1 MMLAGLA
8 REGDWKAVER
18 VVRSFQRAND
28 RLELCGVPV
37 VVAPHA
43 LALGGGCEIVMAG
56 NAIQASA
63 ESYLGLVE
71 VGAGLVPA
79 GGGCLRLYKRNL
91 ARSTEGNDLYSA
103 LRETFE
109 TIGMAKVATSA
120 EEARGLGFL
129 RPEDRWSMNTTH
141 RIADAKR
148 TGLALA
154 AAGFAPPLA
163 TAGLRVMGREGLGLI
178 EAGLVNMTEGRFI
191 SDHDRLIGR
200 ELGRI
205 LAGGDVAGPVSVSD
219 QHILDLEVEAF
230 LRLCGEPKTQ
240 QRIEALLKTGKP
252 LRN

>member
-1 MMLAGLA
+1 
-8 REGDWKAVER
+8 
-18 VVRSFQRAND
+18 
-28 RLELCGVPV
+28 
-37 VVAPHA
+37 
-43 LALGGGCEIVMAG
+43 
-56 NAIQASA
+56 
-63 ESYLGLVE
+63 
-71 VGAGLVPA
+71 
-79 GGGCLRLYKRNL
+79 LYKRNL
-91 ARSTEGNDLYSA
+91 ERSTGGRDLYSA

-120 EEARGLGFL
+120 EEARRLGFL
-129 RPEDRWSMNTTH
+129 RPEDRWSMNATH

-148 TGLALA
+148 IGLTLA
-154 AAGFAPPLA
+154 AAGFASPLA
-163 TAGLRVMGREGLGLI
+163 AAELPVMGREGLGLI
-178 EAGLVNMTEGRFI
+178 EAGLVNMVEGRFI

-230 LRLCGEPKTQ
+230 LRLCGEPKTH